1 MNLNATLV
9 AQMLV
14 FLVLAWFTMKFVWP
28 PLIQALDERS
38 QKIAEGLQAAEQ
50 SRTALDKAKEQADQT
65 VAQARLQGQQR
76 VAEAEKRAEAIAIEL
91 REQAQLEARRI
102 VAQAKAEAEQQFV
115 QARAALRNDV
125 AALAVKGAQ
134 QILQREIDS
143 KAHADLLRQLTAG
156 L

>member
-1 MNLNATLV
+1 MNLNATLI

-28 PLIQALDERS
+28 PLIQALDERA
-38 QKIAEGLQAAEQ
+38 QKIADGLQAAEQ
-50 SRTALDKAKEQADQT
+50 SQSALEKAQQEAAQT
-65 VAQARLQGQQR
+65 VAKAREQGQQR
-76 VAEAEKRAEAIAIEL
+76 LAEAEKRAEAAAVEL
-91 REQAQLEARRI
+91 REQAQQEARRI

-115 QARAALRNDV
+115 QARAALRKDV

-143 KAHADLLRQLTAG
+143 QAHADLLRQLTAG